1 MTMITVLIVD
11 DHALFRSG
19 IRSRLEREHDIE
31 PVGEAGTADQAV
43 VQARALQPDL
53 VVLDFMLPWKTGTEV
68 IPELNNVSPQSKVLM
83 VSSQTSPSAVRAAL
97 TAGASGYVPKRAAD
111 TELVSA
117 IRQIASG
124 GSYVDPDLGAKLVIP
139 GSPPGVDPLSERER
153 DVLTLL
159 ALGYTNGEIGKRL
172 YISPRTVDTH
182 RAHIMQKLRLETRA
196 ELVSFALANGLI
208 GSS

>member
-1 MTMITVLIVD
+1 MISVLIVD

-19 IRSRLEREHDIE
+19 IRSRLEREHDID

-53 VVLDFMLPWKTGTEV
+53 VVLDYMLPWKAGTEV
-68 IPELNNVSPQSKVLM
+68 IPELGRVSPRSRVIM
-83 VSSQTSPSAVRAAL
+83 VSSQTSPSAVRTAL
-97 TAGASGYVPKRAAD
+97 MAGASGYVPKRAAD

-117 IRQIASG
+117 IRSVAAG
-124 GSYVDPDLGAKLVIP
+124 GSYVDPELGAKLVIP
-139 GSPPGVDPLSERER
+139 GSPPGVEPLSERER

-159 ALGYTNGEIGKRL
+159 ALGYTNAEIGKRL

-182 RAHIMQKLRLETRA
+182 RAHIMRKLRLGTRA

-208 GSS
+208 GAS